1 MALFTL
7 PATSLSDAITV
18 SEIKVPGLSGAGCGL
33 NSKIEE
39 LNAVKDNATAELKA
53 LTSGSG
59 GITASISSLASQVS
73 SSASEIIEKVNKNLL
88 SDLPAIG
95 LKLQDE
101 FHSAINSFE
110 TNAPGAALTKLKE
123 IQNLFPSF
131 DMQKA
136 LDAAAGI
143 LPAGAIPP
151 NAAELIKDDLAKMN
165 ENLQT
170 ALPKIEKLAGSL
182 ASSATSF
189 LGTAQTAVSD
199 ALNSIE
205 SGSGSTASLTG
216 FASSVETALGDASKE
231 LSKLGAG
238 GALTASD
245 GEISGFL
252 KKAESATSDLLGNLK
267 KGIDKIPAFDICT
280 AVPNQQV
287 INGVVEELAIPP
299 TKPTVNAEDP
309 TPPTSAPTPVVPVMV
324 DKFSFPFW
332 TEKIKR
338 EFEDLISPEVDDK
351 KTSVVR
357 TIPLDTSW
365 PELFKKA
372 SAVLEPAMESLK
384 KNNSGLA
391 ATMIKF
397 ESGLFSSTKDEDL
410 TYGGDD
416 HIVWDRTDAE
426 RLRRGLSSLTAIG
439 SPRPIEDAKPEAIEQ
454 PAATTASVNAAI
466 TKLSQFNR
474 IFNNR
479 LNNNLIDK
487 LE

>member
-189 LGTAQTAVSD
+189 LGNAQTAVSG
-199 ALNSIE
+199 ALSSIK

-299 TKPTVNAEDP
+299 TKPTENAEPP
-309 TPPTSAPTPVVPVMV
+309 TPPTPAPTPVVP
-324 DKFSFPFW
+324 
-332 TEKIKR
+332 
-338 EFEDLISPEVDDK
+338 K
-351 KTSVVR
+351 KLKAWFFTDAVLAEIDSHLFIPGSRHTGEAITRV
-357 TIPLDTSW
+357 IPLSPW
-365 PELFKKA
+365 PHPPGWEERLSSASKITERARVAIRNEVERRLVLQDAAGVAADPTGTKAEKYIGAAAKELNRQDEEEGSIKLDVGELKA
-372 SAVLEPAMESLK
+372 LEAAIERYRGKLKYRIQTESITTLEP
-384 KNNSGLA
+384 
-391 ATMIKF
+391 
-397 ESGLFSSTKDEDL
+397 
-410 TYGGDD
+410 
-416 HIVWDRTDAE
+416 V
-426 RLRRGLSSLTAIG
+426 TAG
-439 SPRPIEDAKPEAIEQ
+439 SPATLS
-454 PAATTASVNAAI
+454 PA
-466 TKLSQFNR
+466 R
-474 IFNNR
+474 
-479 LNNNLIDK
+479 
-487 LE
+487 